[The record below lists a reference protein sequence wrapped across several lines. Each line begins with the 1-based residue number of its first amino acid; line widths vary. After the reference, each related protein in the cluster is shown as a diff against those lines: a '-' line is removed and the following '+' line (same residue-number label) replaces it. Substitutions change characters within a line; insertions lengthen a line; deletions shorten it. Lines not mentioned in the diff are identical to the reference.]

1 MQEGRNMA
9 VRKAMLIAL
18 MRSNIWMAFAYQEV
32 QTMAS
37 RWQEEAEKTTLN
49 TLV

>member
-1 MQEGRNMA
+1 MQEGRNMD

-18 MRSNIWMAFAYQEV
+18 MRSNIWMAFASQEV
-32 QTMAS
+32 QTVTS
-37 RWQEEAEKTTLN
+37 KWQGEAERIFLN